1 MYGMDQSPERNEEN
15 LNPKGN
21 AGGNTKQTS
30 DFRSDAP
37 TFFPTLRTHPSG
49 AATPANSAFGD
60 QSAVIPSGKQTSERI
75 HLGGWPTIKGF
86 RTWKLAFKKAVAAA
100 SNRPDAAY
108 QWITAVEKAT
118 SFDELADSGEFPQ
131 LDALLSMEWDKIL
144 TGEFKKRLQLKELEY
159 SLLGKM
165 VKGRQIT
172 WNVFHNFRT
181 TDIDG
186 AMLEWDEIINI
197 ELHGDNLS
205 QFLTDWDATCLNIN
219 QLPDENFLET
229 MFRKQIEKS
238 VQLRGQMALYW
249 QEVTQKGVKKS
260 YEGLRRIVDL
270 YLEELHLKR
279 NRAALATK
287 KQCLEGSSRS

>member
-1 MYGMDQSPERNEEN
+1 
-15 LNPKGN
+15 
-21 AGGNTKQTS
+21 
-30 DFRSDAP
+30 
-37 TFFPTLRTHPSG
+37 
-49 AATPANSAFGD
+49 
-60 QSAVIPSGKQTSERI
+60 
-75 HLGGWPTIKGF
+75 
-86 RTWKLAFKKAVAAA
+86 
-100 SNRPDAAY
+100 
-108 QWITAVEKAT
+108 
-118 SFDELADSGEFPQ
+118 
-131 LDALLSMEWDKIL
+131 MEWDKIL
-144 TGEFKKRLQLKELEY
+144 TGEFKKRLQLKEIEY

-238 VQLRGQMALYW
+238 TQLRGQMALYW

-279 NRAALATK
+279 NQAALATK
-287 KQCLEGSSRS
+287 SNAWKGAPGAKGAGKGKGKGKGKAKGGNKTGTCRQWGKEGKCSRGKDCPWLWSHTPENAGSGRGKSQRQPSPRPSHDSRSDYIDGRRPSRERGRSPGRKGKGKGDQVYPLQVNPTKLLVTSF